1 MKMNMAQKVLLIIG
15 GAFAGIGAVL
25 TMIFGSIGMVFRP
38 MRAFLALPLFF
49 LILGICFIAAVLFG
63 QHKKSLIVKNGIR
76 YAAKI
81 YGYVENTAYMVNGR
95 FPVNVIVHYF
105 DKNQI
110 EREAVIPTAF
120 EKGASTY
127 PIGMTMDIYEYQ
139 GKYGWDPDS
148 VRDEIL
154 PEYGSWD
161 AYVWSFTGGRTV
173 YEPPGIV
180 TNQYSDAMAE
190 DLKRRGA
197 RYAGSVSIFSYL
209 QAVGVINSHSKECFC
224 YKELEEQGSPA
235 ELKARDSIYKPM
247 MDMQILS
254 EQWKY

>member
-1 MKMNMAQKVLLIIG
+1 MKMNMVQKILLIVG

-38 MRAFLALPLFF
+38 MSAFLALPLFF

-148 VRDEIL
+148 VREQIRTEIARI
-154 PEYGSWD
+154 EAGIRW
-161 AYVWSFTGGRTV
+161 TGGRKKLRLTIGG
-173 YEPPGIV
+173 PP
-180 TNQYSDAMAE
+180 NC
-190 DLKRRGA
+190 GA
-197 RYAGSVSIFSYL
+197 SYQAAAGYTGRCPYCGSYHN
-209 QAVGVINSHSKECFC
+209 VE
-224 YKELEEQGSPA
+224 
-235 ELKARDSIYKPM
+235 
-247 MDMQILS
+247 
-254 EQWKY
+254 